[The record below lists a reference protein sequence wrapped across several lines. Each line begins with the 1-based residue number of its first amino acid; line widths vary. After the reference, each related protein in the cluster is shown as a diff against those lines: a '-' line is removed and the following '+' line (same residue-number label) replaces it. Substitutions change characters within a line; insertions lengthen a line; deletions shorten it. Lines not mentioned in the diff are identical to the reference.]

1 MGTLFIQQ
9 ILNNSLNTYYA
20 EKSWDKVSLSSF
32 YREGKWGRETNLSKV
47 KMPLSEW
54 KVTQSD
60 SLWPRGLYSWWNSP
74 GQNTGVGS
82 CSLLQA
88 IFPTQELDPG
98 LPHCRKILYQLSHQ
112 GSPFSWV
119 QFSHSVMSNSATP
132 WTAARQASLF
142 ITNSQEF
149 TRTHAHWIGDAIQP
163 SHSLL
168 PPSLPALSLSQHQ
181 GHFQRVGSW
190 LMFYKPQSLGLSV
203 SQDRD

>member
-88 IFPTQELDPG
+88 IFPTQGSNPG
-98 LPHCRKILYQLSHQ
+98 LPHYSRFFTSWTTREAPAELGPNPGLL
-112 GSPFSWV
+112 GSKSGPV
-119 QFSHSVMSNSATP
+119 GLHAHCLVRMHMK
-132 WTAARQASLF
+132 SLF
-142 ITNSQEF
+142 TFFLKS
-149 TRTHAHWIGDAIQP
+149 
-163 SHSLL
+163 
-168 PPSLPALSLSQHQ
+168 
-181 GHFQRVGSW
+181 
-190 LMFYKPQSLGLSV
+190 SV
-203 SQDRD
+203 ICYFL

>member
-142 ITNSQEF
+142 ITNS
-149 TRTHAHWIGDAIQP
+149 W
-163 SHSLL
+163 
-168 PPSLPALSLSQHQ
+168 SLPE
-181 GHFQRVGSW
+181 
-190 LMFYKPQSLGLSV
+190 LMSIESVMPSNHPFSV
-203 SQDRD
+203 SPFSSHLQSFPASGSFQMSPLFTSGGQSIGV